1 MARESQRKRRS
12 IARVSFRANLE
23 TIRTELDQG
32 WPAKAVFDR
41 HIAGLDVMSYR
52 QFSRYVRQLKDGS
65 GFEEATNV
73 VGATTGNTAASPS
86 PLAASSNAPHR
97 SATPHGSEVQAPQ
110 PPAFDAANPSRAASD
125 QPRQFVWNPLPNKD
139 DLI

>member
-1 MARESQRKRRS
+1 MARESQGKRRG

-23 TIRTELDQG
+23 TIRAELDQG

-65 GFEEATNV
+65 DFEEPTNV
-73 VGATTGNTAASPS
+73 VRAATRNPSASPPPS
-86 PLAASSNAPHR
+86 AAGSNAPHR
-97 SATPHGSEVQAPQ
+97 SATPHRSEVQTPPQ
-110 PPAFDAANPSRAASD
+110 PAAVHPSRAASD
-125 QPRQFVWNPLPNKD
+125 PPRQFVWNPSPNKD

>member
-1 MARESQRKRRS
+1 MARESQRKRRG

-23 TIRTELDQG
+23 TIRAELDQG

-65 GFEEATNV
+65 GFE
-73 VGATTGNTAASPS
+73 GADVARPKTSEHPASPS
-86 PLAASSNAPHR
+86 PLTAGRSELGGSPAPHE
-97 SATPHGSEVQAPQ
+97 ANVQTQPQ
-110 PPAFDAANPSRAASD
+110 PAFDTANPTRATGD
-125 QPRQFVWNPLPNKD
+125 QARQFVWNPVPNKD

>member
-1 MARESQRKRRS
+1 MARESQRKRRG

-23 TIRTELDQG
+23 TIRAELDQG

-65 GFEEATNV
+65 GFEEATKV
-73 VGATTGNTAASPS
+73 VSAATGNTAASPS
-86 PLAASSNAPHR
+86 PLAAGSNAPHR
-97 SATPHGSEVQAPQ
+97 SATPDGSQVQPQ
-110 PPAFDAANPSRAASD
+110 PQPAAANPARTASD